1 MMDLVETIKAESRY
15 YEKEDPMVGQSDIFG
30 NIITHKGTHSRR
42 RRIKKDRGHLQ
53 EIENQKENDIDNQNI
68 NSS

>member
-30 NIITHKGTHSRR
+30 NIITHKGTHSRQ

-53 EIENQKENDIDNQNI
+53 EIENQKENVIDNQNI